1 MVIAMTAPK
10 EPDDAIDWTGCDAVE
25 VVRGRMSG
33 VPVLRGTRMPVQA
46 VIDNL
51 AAGITPQAPE
61 RPQVASRNQQNIPH
75 TPRRSERGH

>member
-51 AAGITPQAPE
+51 AAGITPQEVAE
-61 RPQVASRNQQNIPH
+61 TWDLDLEQVLFAARH
-75 TPRRSERGH
+75 AGGG